1 MTTIKLGTS
10 GSDVQKLSKLLGI
23 TPRFKCDQEMVDI
36 MKRYQKSW
44 GLLPDGI
51 FGYKSWK
58 NLLITERYSKNPD
71 GKVVLS
77 DYDTFAWLL
86 GCEPEMIRAFVKVES
101 NGSGFL
107 GSGKPVI
114 LFESYQFY
122 KNLKLEGID
131 PGKYIKTYPNLITT
145 SWVKNYYG
153 GEKEWSL
160 LEAARKISE
169 SAANKSASWGLLQIM
184 GSNYKLC
191 GKSGISEFVKD
202 MEKDEFTQLSL
213 GIDFI
218 KNIGAAKYM
227 ISKDFKNLAKTYN
240 GPGYAKNKY
249 DLKLKN
255 AYYTIRNGK

>member
-1 MTTIKLGTS
+1 
-10 GSDVQKLSKLLGI
+10 
-23 TPRFKCDQEMVDI
+23 
-36 MKRYQKSW
+36 
-44 GLLPDGI
+44 
-51 FGYKSWK
+51 
-58 NLLITERYSKNPD
+58 
-71 GKVVLS
+71 
-77 DYDTFAWLL
+77 
-86 GCEPEMIRAFVKVES
+86 
-101 NGSGFL
+101 
-107 GSGKPVI
+107 
-114 LFESYQFY
+114 
-122 KNLKLEGID
+122 
-131 PGKYIKTYPNLITT
+131 
-145 SWVKNYYG
+145 
-153 GEKEWSL
+153 
-160 LEAARKISE
+160 
-169 SAANKSASWGLLQIM
+169 M